1 MKMPH
6 KAVAG
11 AGLLLVAGLAA
22 WAMVDSAPS
31 GMEGASSRG
40 NRGDTDARL
49 AALEAK
55 VDRLAALLEAEAGR
69 RAGAGSASRVAAAT
83 RATQEGDDTAE
94 ARAARAQLVGRLE
107 SEFASERTDPVWSRT
122 AEAQLQA
129 IGMTDAILAIEARPP
144 VSRQVECRTRRC
156 RLSFDFDDTADAED
170 WSIAFS
176 TSAGRSL
183 RQLVYFVTPL
193 PGGKARVTMYGNR

>member
-1 MKMPH
+1 MKMQH
-6 KAVAG
+6 TAMAA
-11 AGLLLVAGLAA
+11 AGLLLAAGLAA

-31 GMEGASSRG
+31 RMEGAASRDHG
-40 NRGDTDARL
+40 GGTEARL

-55 VDRLAALLEAEAGR
+55 VDRLARLLEAEAGR
-69 RAGAGSASRVAAAT
+69 RVGDAGASRAAAPT
-83 RATQEGDDTAE
+83 GTIREGDDTAE

-183 RQLVYFVTPL
+183 RQLAYFVTPL